1 MIVNLFSVPEVD
13 HSQVGGKA
21 YNLHKLYSAGLPVPN
36 AVVVRPHTVG
46 TYDIAATLS
55 ELDWITDKG
64 LFAIRSS
71 GIGEDSQDK
80 SWAGVFD
87 SYLYVKP
94 HDIVPHIHKV
104 VGSLNSDRYFKYS
117 SQSGIE
123 IGGMAVIIQ
132 EMVDADYAGVSF
144 TTSPVEN
151 DHRVALIEI
160 VKGVGESLVSN
171 QKTPATL
178 RINKTTEMMRIQQIG
193 DDELSEDVLL
203 RISAKI
209 LPYMHKIEQLYGQS
223 MDVEWAIRDDQVY
236 ILQARPITTI

>member
-1 MIVNLFSVPEVD
+1 MIIDLFNVPEVD
-13 HSQVGGKA
+13 HSHVGGKA

-36 AVVVRPHTVG
+36 AVVVRPHAIG
-46 TYDIAATLS
+46 TYDIATALS
-55 ELDWITDKG
+55 ILDWVTDKS

-87 SYLYVKP
+87 SYLYVES
-94 HDIVPHIHKV
+94 HDIVPYIHKV
-104 VGSLNSDRYFKYS
+104 VSSLDSNRYSKYS
-117 SQSGIE
+117 SQGGVE
-123 IGGMAVIIQ
+123 IDGMAVIVQ

-144 TTSPVEN
+144 TTSPIEN
-151 DHRVALIEI
+151 DHKVALVEI
-160 VKGVGESLVSN
+160 VKGVGEPLVSS

-203 RISAKI
+203 QVSAKI
-209 LPYMHKIEQLYGQS
+209 LPYMHEIEQIYDQA
-223 MDVEWAIRDDQVY
+223 MDVEWAIRNDQVY

>member
-1 MIVNLFSVPEVD
+1 MIVNLFNTPEVD
-13 HSQVGGKA
+13 HSHVGGKA
-21 YNLHKLYSAGLPVPN
+21 YNLHKLHSAGLPVPK
-36 AVVVRPHTVG
+36 AVVVRPHAID
-46 TYDIAATLS
+46 TYNIANILS

-71 GIGEDSQDK
+71 GVGEDSQDK

-87 SYLYVKP
+87 SYLYVKS
-94 HDIVPHIHKV
+94 HDIVSHIHKV
-104 VGSLNSDRYFKYS
+104 VSSLDSDRYSKYS

-123 IGGMAVIIQ
+123 IAGMAVIIQ

-144 TTSPVEN
+144 TTSPVES

-178 RINKTTEMMRIQQIG
+178 RINKATEMTRIQQIG
-193 DDELSEDVLL
+193 DDKLSEDVLL
-203 RISAKI
+203 QISAKI
-209 LPYMHKIEQLYGQS
+209 LPYMHKIEQLYGQA
-223 MDVEWAIRDDQVY
+223 MDVEWAIRNDQVY